1 MERINLKYWDSD
13 RINSLMPENFVNR
26 ELGADL
32 LKAMEGNKVVFLY
45 GPRQSG
51 KTSLIGWLIRKLLE
65 KGVASQN
72 INYAVM
78 DFLDLHPLISDT
90 RKLARL
96 LHDESGGNN
105 KIYLFIDE
113 IQRLDNAGIL
123 LKQLYDAHMNIQ
135 IIASGSSLL
144 KIREKI
150 KEHLTGR
157 KIDFF
162 LPPFS
167 FLEFLRAKS
176 GLPSD
181 RIRKYDIK
189 ETGDFVDLYGER
201 VSSLWNEYIRIGGYP
216 EIVVSRKK
224 IDWLYAG
231 LFSTYLERDVAGFL
245 GNANYQKF
253 QDYVR
258 LVASEIGKIYNRQS
272 IARAMGRDPRTIEKF
287 EDILMVTF
295 VIYRLTPFYTNI
307 RKELS
312 RAPRFYFW
320 DTGFRNFILGEA
332 KNTTVTGSLLENGVV
347 SEAQKISQNQNLLLH
362 WWRTKGGAEVDLI
375 IKREKE
381 NIPIEIKGI
390 REKKPKMTR
399 SFISFI
405 ENYKPSRAYFVTSG
419 YYGETRYKNARVYYI
434 PSYMV
439 GLLEKF

>member
-1 MERINLKYWDSD
+1 
-13 RINSLMPENFVNR
+13 MPENFVNR

-32 LKAMEGNKVVFLY
+32 LEAMDSKKVLFLY

-51 KTSLIGWLIRKLLE
+51 KTSLIGWMIHRLLE
-65 KGVASQN
+65 KGISPQN

-90 RKLARL
+90 RKLVRL
-96 LHDESGGNN
+96 LRDESMGDK

-113 IQRLDNAGIL
+113 IQRLGNAGLL

-144 KIREKI
+144 KIKEEI

-157 KIDFF
+157 KLDFL

-167 FLEFLRAKS
+167 FLEFLKAKS
-176 GLPSD
+176 GLPPN
-181 RIRKYDIK
+181 RIRRYDIK
-189 ETGDFVDLYGER
+189 ETGDFIDLYGGR
-201 VSSLWNEYIRIGGYP
+201 VSSLWNEYIRTGGYP
-216 EIVVSRKK
+216 EVVVSPKK

-231 LFSTYLERDVAGFL
+231 LFSAYLERDVAGFL

-272 IARAMGRDPRTIEKF
+272 IARTMGRDPRTIEKF

-295 VIYRLTPFYTNI
+295 VLYRLTPFYTNI

-320 DTGFRNFILGEA
+320 DTGFRNFISGEV
-332 KNTTVTGSLLENGVV
+332 KNASVTGSLLENGVV
-347 SEAQKISQNQNLLLH
+347 SEAQKMSQNQNFLLH

-419 YYGETRYKNARVYYI
+419 YYGETRYKNTKVHYI

-439 GLLEKF
+439 GLLRKF